1 MSTHATTSPSGSW
14 KHRSTVT
21 KALSGLTI
29 CTGVA
34 CLTLFT
40 AATPANADVPPEPTW
55 SVPEQL
61 PGPPEPGITE
71 PASGALNTSSVALGA
86 LGGIALGGAGLGI
99 TLGVQ
104 RRRDRSAVHST

>member
-1 MSTHATTSPSGSW
+1 MSTHATTSRSGSW
-14 KHRSTVT
+14 KHRSAVT
-21 KALSGLTI
+21 KALSGLTV

-34 CLTLFT
+34 CLTLIM

-61 PGPPEPGITE
+61 PGSPEPSIAEGT
-71 PASGALNTSSVALGA
+71 SGGFDASSVALGV

-104 RRRDRSAVHST
+104 RRRDHTATRPA